1 MIYYHV
7 RVFEIILLNKSLY
20 EDFGVTGL
28 NASLLDA
35 GGKNMQTTHNKTLG
49 GKKLTDVENDL
60 EVTQH
65 FFYFF
70 LFTLEK

>member
-28 NASLLDA
+28 N
-35 GGKNMQTTHNKTLG
+35 MQTTHNKTLG

-60 EVTQH
+60 EVISIFF
-65 FFYFF
+65 FFY
-70 LFTLEK
+70 LHLRNN

>member
-28 NASLLDA
+28 NVSLLDA

-49 GKKLTDVENDL
+49 GKKLTNVENDL
-60 EVTQH
+60 EVTQL
-65 FFYFF
+65 FFF